1 MESFTY
7 ILGVFLGAIFG
18 FYVGAYTYLGEGNY
32 EQGAIAAHKGEI
44 VCVQLAFKEER
55 WECGEL

>member
-1 MESFTY
+1 MDR
-7 ILGVFLGAIFG
+7 IVVGLIACLMIVLGALAG
-18 FYVGAYTYLGEGNY
+18 HVMGKGS
-32 EQGAIAAHKGEI
+32 GAIAAHKGEI